1 MLDDGSEL
9 TLTAGDYTEIASGY
23 FPEEEDKVKVVYTDP
38 SMKATK
44 IELLERVV
52 PEEQGKDDQGGEAAP
67 EEKSEE
73 PAPEEQPAEPEPAP
87 AEEAAEPEP
96 EPAAEPELVAE
107 PEPEP
112 KEEPDIVVSAKGTII
127 EGNEKKRTVKIKTE
141 DGEEIELSIDDKCDI
156 SSGFFP
162 QKDDVVEIKYMKK
175 AMVLKAV
182 KLIDRPAQDAADA
195 QSE

>member
-67 EEKSEE
+67 EE
-73 PAPEEQPAEPEPAP
+73 QPAEPEPAP

-96 EPAAEPELVAE
+96 EPAAEPELAAE

-141 DGEEIELSIDDKCDI
+141 DGEEVTLNIDDKCDI

-162 QKDDVVEIKYMKK
+162 QKDDVVEIKYMQK